1 MTRRPAKVLVAI
13 LWVAA
18 ISGLFALGTWQVE
31 RRAWKLGLIAQVQ
44 ARLKAAPVAA
54 PDKAHPEDAY
64 RRVIM
69 GGTFIADQ
77 DSFVQASTVR
87 GPGWWVMTP
96 MRTDDGRTV
105 LVNRGYMADRK
116 GAAMIPGHVTVTG
129 LLRLSEPGG
138 GFLRGND
145 PVADRWYSRDVAAI
159 AGKRGLGPVAP
170 YFIDADGAR
179 NAPGQPVGGLT
190 VVSFPNNHLVY
201 AVTWYTLAMM
211 AAAGFVYWIKPLRRR
226 GHRV

>member
-1 MTRRPAKVLVAI
+1 VTRRPAHVVVAI

-18 ISGLFALGTWQVE
+18 IVGLVALGTWQVE
-31 RRAWKLGLIAQVQ
+31 RRAWKLGLIAQVE

-54 PDKAHPEDAY
+54 PVMAGPEDNY
-64 RRVIM
+64 RRVVVS
-69 GGTFIADQ
+69 GTFIAGR

-96 MRTDDGRTV
+96 MRSDNGRIV
-105 LVNRGYMADRK
+105 LINRGYGPDRK
-116 GAAMIPGHVTVTG
+116 AAPATPGRVAATG

-138 GFLRGND
+138 GFLRSND
-145 PVADRWYSRDVAAI
+145 PAADRWYSRDVAAI
-159 AGKRGLGPVAP
+159 AAKRGIGPVAP
-170 YFIDADGAR
+170 YFIDADGSR

-201 AVTWYTLAMM
+201 AITWYTLAMM
-211 AAAGFVYWIKPLRRR
+211 AAAGFVYWIGLLRRR
-226 GHRV
+226 GDGV

>member
-1 MTRRPAKVLVAI
+1 VTRRPAKVLVAI

-18 ISGLFALGTWQVE
+18 IGGLFALGTWQVE

-54 PDKAHPEDAY
+54 PMTAEPEDSY
-64 RRVIM
+64 RRVIVS
-69 GGTFIADQ
+69 GTYIAGR

-96 MRTDDGRTV
+96 MRTDDGRMV
-105 LVNRGYMADRK
+105 LINRGYAPDRK
-116 GAAMIPGHVTVTG
+116 VMAVLPGQMIVTG

-138 GFLRGND
+138 GFLRSND
-145 PVADRWYSRDVAAI
+145 PTADRWYSRDVDAI
-159 AGKRGLGPVAP
+159 AAKRGIHRVAP